1 MLYGVVAVG
10 QIDVSE
16 VPANVQK
23 SFNTK
28 YIDAE
33 ALDWYKVD
41 DGFEVSLDQDGEM
54 ISAVFS
60 EEAKFLYTYTS
71 VSEEDVP
78 EAIMKGIHEKYAD
91 SYVSETILL
100 DMGTAQQFRITVEM
114 EEKNVVL
121 TYDKAGKL
129 VNSKEIKNDF

>member
-28 YIDAE
+28 YAGAE

-41 DGFEVSLDQDGEM
+41 DGFEVSIDQDGEM
-54 ISAVFS
+54 VSAVFS
-60 EEAKFLYTYTS
+60 KEAKFLYTYTA

-78 EAIMKGIHEKYAD
+78 EVIMKGIHEKYAD
-91 SYVSETILL
+91 SYISETTLL
-100 DMGTAQQFRITVEM
+100 DMGTTQQYRITVETD
-114 EEKNVVL
+114 EKNLVL

-129 VNSKEIKNDF
+129 VNSQEIKNDF